1 MRQPRFSYPGAFHH
15 CMNRGHNGE
24 PILAGDELKKAFL
37 DMLAEKVIKYRI
49 RLFAYCLMDN
59 HYHLVLQNASGRMS
73 DFFRNLNTHY
83 AFFYRRHKG
92 GKGYVFQNRFHSTII
107 ADDEY
112 LKMAIIYVLQNPLR
126 AGLAEDHHEYL
137 WSSGRLYSEKKKP
150 QWLDADYVL
159 ELFGGRKG
167 LAGIMKS
174 DSLGELPLLRTPL
187 GPVLGE
193 EDFLKRALE
202 KFERRH
208 EPDAVKKRRRDDYDF
223 DPVEKVI
230 REFEGEYK
238 VKIDDLATG
247 HYVGK
252 RLRAE
257 LLVRLRDLAGM
268 TYKEISEFDIF
279 ADLQYASLRQLY
291 QNAHKDLYGK

>member
-1 MRQPRFSYPGAFHH
+1 
-15 CMNRGHNGE
+15 MNRGHNGE

>member
-1 MRQPRFSYPGAFHH
+1 
-15 CMNRGHNGE
+15 MNRGHSGE
-24 PILAGDELKKAFL
+24 PILAGDGLKKAFL
-37 DMLAEKVIKYRI
+37 DMLAEKVIKYHM

-73 DFFRNLNTHY
+73 DFFRNLNTHF

-92 GKGYVFQNRFHSTII
+92 GRGYVFQNRFHSTII

-126 AGLAEDHHEYL
+126 AGVAEDYLEYF
-137 WSSGRLYSEKKKP
+137 WSSGRLYSEKKKT

-167 LAGIMKS
+167 LTSVMKS
-174 DSLGELPLLRTPL
+174 DSLGALPLLRTSL

-230 REFEGEYK
+230 REFEGEHK
-238 VKIDDLATG
+238 VKIDGLATG

-257 LLVRLRDLAGM
+257 LLVRLHDLAGM
-268 TYKEISEFDIF
+268 TYREISEFDIF

>member
-1 MRQPRFSYPGAFHH
+1 
-15 CMNRGHNGE
+15 MNRGHNGE
-24 PILAGDELKKAFL
+24 PILAGDGLKKAFL
-37 DMLAEKVIKYRI
+37 DMLAEKVIKYHM

-83 AFFYRRHKG
+83 AFFYRRHMG
-92 GKGYVFQNRFHSTII
+92 GKGYVFQSRFHSTII

-126 AGLAEDHHEYL
+126 AGLAENDLGYL
-137 WSSGRLYSEKKKP
+137 WSSGRLHSEKKKT
-150 QWLDADYVL
+150 QWLDTDYLL
-159 ELFGGRKG
+159 ELFGGQKG
-167 LAGIMKS
+167 LAGAMKS
-174 DSLGELPLLRTPL
+174 DSRKTLPLLRTPL

-223 DPVEKVI
+223 DPVQKVI
-230 REFEGEYK
+230 QEFEGEHK
-238 VKIDDLATG
+238 LKIDDLAID
-247 HYVGK
+247 HYAGK
-252 RLRAE
+252 RLRAA
-257 LLVRLRDLAGM
+257 LLVRLRDLAGL
-268 TYKEISEFDIF
+268 TYKEISEFDVF
-279 ADLQYASLRQLY
+279 SDLQYASLRQLY
-291 QNAHKDLYGK
+291 QNARRDVHSG